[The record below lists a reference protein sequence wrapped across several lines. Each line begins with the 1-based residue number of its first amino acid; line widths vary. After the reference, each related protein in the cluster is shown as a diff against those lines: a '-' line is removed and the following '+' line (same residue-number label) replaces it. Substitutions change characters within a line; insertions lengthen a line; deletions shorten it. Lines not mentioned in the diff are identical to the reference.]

1 MRTGHSQNDEE
12 AVILKYFKTTTPACF
27 LDIGA
32 HDGVTFSNT
41 RALAELGWTGTLV
54 EPSPAAFQSLM
65 NTYKDRPEMNLVNA
79 AMVPTAAKVIR
90 FYDSGG
96 DMISTVDEKH
106 RALWATNPKVNYRA
120 IHVAGIS
127 VDMLLAALPGPYTFV
142 NLDVEGINY
151 ELFAQ
156 LPLCELA
163 VQLVC
168 VEYQDKLAAVEARAV
183 QQGYQRLH
191 LTGENVIYARR

>member
-12 AVILKYFKTTTPACF
+12 AVILKFFEMSPPGKF

-41 RALAELGWTGTLV
+41 CALGELGWTGTLV
-54 EPSPAAFQSLM
+54 EPSPVAFQALM
-65 NTYKDRPEMNLVNA
+65 YSYKHRPEMNLVNV
-79 AMVPTAAKVIR
+79 AMVPTASKVIR
-90 FYDSGG
+90 FFDSGG
-96 DMISTVDEKH
+96 DMISTVDETH
-106 RALWATNPKVNYRA
+106 RALWAANPKVNYRP
-120 IHVAGIS
+120 IYVAGVS
-127 VDMLLAALPGPYTFV
+127 VDMLLAALPGPYAFV

-156 LPLCELA
+156 LPLRELDT
-163 VQLVC
+163 QLVC
-168 VEYQDKLAAVEARAV
+168 VEYQDKLSAVEARAV

-191 LTGENVIYARR
+191 LTSENVLYARG